1 MKCVPLC
8 VLAMLLLHT
17 GNFNL
22 APRLWADDVAAKNAL
37 TAEQLEFFEAKI
49 RPVLVEQCYE
59 CHSGMSTT
67 PKGGLRLD
75 LREALMTGGDS
86 GPALV
91 PGKPED
97 SLLLK
102 ALRYESYEMPPS
114 GKLSDAVVADFE
126 RWIQMGAPD
135 PRTESAAPKSAGID
149 YRKGLEF
156 WAFRPPLKAELPAV
170 QNQTWAHSDI
180 DRFVLHE
187 LEKRNLKPSAP
198 ADRRTLIRRVY
209 FDLIGLPPE
218 PEVVD
223 AFITNTSPD
232 AWETVVNELL
242 ASPHYGERWGRYW
255 LDLARYAEDQAH
267 TFQAR
272 MYPQGYLYRDWVV
285 QALNDDMPYDTFLK
299 LQIAGDQIS
308 VDEPHR
314 HRAALGFF
322 ALGPVYYQ
330 DNGEQEKAQADEWD
344 DRIDTL
350 MRGTQAMTVSCARCH
365 DHKYDPFS
373 TADYYG
379 LAGVFASS
387 EYRELP
393 VVPEEMVSARGHA
406 DQAAEAKQLEID
418 TLLATEAPAAR
429 LTLRAEI
436 PGYLRAAW
444 SVLSITDK
452 KIQPA
457 LIEKTARETKLNSKL
472 LQRWVAWLMEEADSG
487 AISSHRPYLDEWR
500 AFRKLPPTDPEQA
513 SMRLNEIGLHLQQQA
528 ETLIVRRELLR
539 KQFGDNYAFVAAE
552 DRTTVEP
559 GVILLGNLFDDRKG
573 SLLTSALA
581 SDPFRAKASGGSLGV
596 DRVLQGWGGTAE
608 IASGVRFDFR
618 SIGSDSRSHGDVIN
632 DGWSS
637 EGGIQTLGQHCSA
650 GIGRTEQGVGMHANA
665 LITFDLNEIRRAGLI
680 PVSETMVFRVD
691 RAGINDDSLGSNAS
705 VHLAVIVSKPQS
717 KPSEFDSI
725 ISATLNGIP
734 APLEE
739 NDAVY
744 SFAGKMPSAIK
755 ADGKFVSFEVTIPPD
770 ARSLTLVATG
780 AQISEIENTISS
792 DHAVFSNARLTYN
805 VNVAELAR
813 ADESTSL
820 DQIPESERVQ
830 LQRDATL
837 LSELFDDR
845 GVLGLAADQIG
856 PLLKGESA
864 KLWADMKAQHEELRK
879 HAESIRIPMAHA
891 LAEGTARDVKIYLAG
906 DPRKKGDVAP
916 RAFPAILTS
925 GERRPFEATGSGR
938 RNLADAIASRINPM
952 TARVI
957 ANRIWAG
964 HFGSGLVRTLSNFG
978 QLGERPS
985 HPELLDYLA
994 VSLMDN
1000 QWSLKS
1006 LHRSILLSATY
1017 QQSSLGD
1024 PSNLETDP
1032 DNRFLWKM
1040 NRRRLEV
1047 EPWRDA
1053 VLAVSGQLD
1062 RQIGGVSSQLNDGHR
1077 RRTLY
1082 GYVSRHQL
1090 DDLLRLF
1097 DFPDPNIT
1105 SGERS
1110 VTTVPLQQLF
1120 VLNSEFMI
1128 GQSKSLAARLIQEA
1142 DADDSRVERAFGL
1155 LYNRTPTDD
1164 ERQAALA
1171 FLKETK
1177 KEPEDILSSLEQFC
1191 LAMLG
1196 TNEFAYVD

>member
-1 MKCVPLC
+1 MKRVALRM
-8 VLAMLLLHT
+8 LAILIAGT
-17 GNFNL
+17 VTAAFEQQL
-22 APRLWADDVAAKNAL
+22 AADDLPAGASP

-49 RPVLVEQCYE
+49 RPVLIEHCYE
-59 CHSGMSTT
+59 CHSGMNST

-75 LREALMTGGDS
+75 LHDALMTGGDS

-102 ALRYESYEMPPS
+102 ALRYDSYEMPPK
-114 GKLSDAVVADFE
+114 GKLPEAVIADFE
-126 RWIQMGAPD
+126 HWIQMGAPD
-135 PRTESAAPKSAGID
+135 PRTESAAPKAAGVD
-149 YRKGLEF
+149 YQKGLEF
-156 WAFRPPLKAELPAV
+156 WAFRPPVKSKVPST
-170 QNQTWAHSDI
+170 QDQTWAHSEI

-223 AFITNTSPD
+223 AFINDTSPD
-232 AWETVVNELL
+232 AWEKVVNELL

-299 LQIAGDQIS
+299 LQIAGDQVA

-314 HRAALGFF
+314 HRAALGLF

-393 VVPEEMVSARGHA
+393 AVSEEVVAARGRA
-406 DQAAEAKQLEID
+406 DLAVQEKQLEID
-418 TLLATEAPAAR
+418 TLLATQAPAAR
-429 LTLRAEI
+429 LKLTAEI
-436 PGYLRAAW
+436 PVYLRTAW
-444 SVLSITDK
+444 SLLGTKDK
-452 KIQPA
+452 KLQRA
-457 LIEKTARETKLNSKL
+457 MIEKTATETKLNNKL
-472 LQRWVAWLMEEADSG
+472 LQRWVAWLTEDVDFG
-487 AISSHRPYLDEWR
+487 AISSDRPYLDEWR
-500 AFRKLPPTDPEQA
+500 AFRKSPPTNPDQVNL
-513 SMRLNEIGLHLQQQA
+513 RLSEIGLHLQQA
-528 ETLIVRRELLR
+528 AYGVIARREALR

-559 GVILLGNLFDDRKG
+559 GVIPLGNLFDDKKG
-573 SLLTSALA
+573 SLLNSALA
-581 SDPFRAKASGGSLGV
+581 SDPFRAKANNGSLGV

-618 SIGSDSRSHGDVIN
+618 SIGSDSRSHGEVIN

-637 EGGIQTLGQHCSA
+637 EGGIQTLGKRCRA
-650 GIGRTEQGVGMHANA
+650 KIGRTEQGIGMHANA

-680 PVSETMVFRVD
+680 PASETMVFRVD
-691 RAGINDDSLGSNAS
+691 RAGINDDSFDSGAS

-725 ISATLNGIP
+725 ISATLDGAP

-744 SFAGKMPSAIK
+744 SFAGEMPAAIE
-755 ADGKFVSFEVTIPPD
+755 ADGKFVSFEVTVPPD

-780 AQISEIENTISS
+780 AQISETENTISS

-805 VNVAELAR
+805 VAAAELAK
-813 ADESTSL
+813 AESSTPL
-820 DQIPESERVQ
+820 DQIPESERLQ

-856 PLLKGESA
+856 PLLEGESA
-864 KLWADMKAQHEELRK
+864 TSLADMTTQHEELRK
-879 HAESIRIPMAHA
+879 QADSIRIPMAHA
-891 LAEGTARDVKIYLAG
+891 LAEGAARDVKIYMAG

-916 RAFPAILTS
+916 RAFPAILTA

-938 RNLADAIASRINPM
+938 KNLADAIASRDNPV
-952 TARVI
+952 TARVM

-964 HFGSGLVRTLSNFG
+964 HFGYGVVRTLSNFG

-1000 QWSLKS
+1000 NWSLKS
-1006 LHRSILLSATY
+1006 LHRSILMSATY
-1017 QQSSLGD
+1017 QQSSVGD
-1024 PSNLETDP
+1024 AANLEADP
-1032 DNRFLWKM
+1032 DNRYLWKM

-1062 RQIGGVSSQLNDGHR
+1062 RQVGGASSQLNDDHR

-1090 DDLLRLF
+1090 NDLLRLF

-1105 SGERS
+1105 AGERS

-1128 GQSKSLAARLIQEA
+1128 GQSKALAARLAKEA
-1142 DADDSRVERAFGL
+1142 DSDAARVDRVFRL
-1155 LYNRTPTDD
+1155 LYGREPTDN
-1164 ERQAALA
+1164 EKEAALM
-1171 FLKETK
+1171 FLTEGQKV
-1177 KEPEDILSSLEQFC
+1177 PEDSLSSLEQFC